1 MMQLRTLAP
10 PLLAGLLLMAMT
22 ATAVAGPRPFP
33 DEIPLPDGFA
43 PEGIATGRGT
53 TFYTGS
59 LSGAGIWT
67 GDYQTGAG
75 HLLVEGGGPYVG
87 MDVDARNRLWVAG
100 GPTGTGTVFDA
111 DTGATLATFTFAAS
125 STFVNDVIVTQDA
138 AYFTDSFQPTLYRV
152 PIGPGG
158 TIGAP
163 SPMPLDPDDI
173 GFVAGAFNLNGI
185 EATPSGDALIVVN
198 SSAGTL
204 YRIEPASGVASPIDL
219 GGAAV
224 PAGDGILLSGRTLY
238 VVQNQFNQVAVVE
251 LAPDLGSGTI
261 ARTLSSTGFDV
272 PTTVARSGSS
282 LYVVNARFGTP
293 VTPETPYWVTRLDR

>member
-1 MMQLRTLAP
+1 MRLRTMAP
-10 PLLAGLLLMAMT
+10 PALAGLLLMAMT
-22 ATAVAGPRPFP
+22 ATVVAGPRPFA

-67 GDYQTGAG
+67 GDYRTGAG

-87 MDVDARNRLWVAG
+87 MDVDSSNRLWVAG
-100 GPTGTGTVFDA
+100 GPTGTGAVFDA
-111 DTGATLATFTFAAS
+111 DTGVTLATFMFATS

-158 TIGAP
+158 VIGAP
-163 SPMPLDPDDI
+163 SPIPLDPVDI
-173 GFVAGAFNLNGI
+173 GFVAGAFNVNGI

-198 SSAGTL
+198 SSTGAL
-204 YRIEPASGVASPIDL
+204 YRIDPASGVASPIDL
-219 GGAAV
+219 GGGAV
-224 PAGDGILLSGRTLY
+224 PAGDGILLLGWTLY
-238 VVQNQFNQVAVVE
+238 VVQNQLNQVAVVE
-251 LAPDLGSGTI
+251 LDPDLASGTI
-261 ARTLSSTGFDV
+261 AGTLGSAGFDV
-272 PTTVARSGSS
+272 PTTVARLGSS
-282 LYVVNARFGTP
+282 LYLVNARFGTP
-293 VTPETPYWVTRLDR
+293 VTPETEYWVTRLDR